1 MARSARRARP
11 AAVATVTPSRGS
23 VAAAAL
29 SQRQL
34 FAAAAVPVL
43 VALAVY
49 LPALR
54 GGFIWDDPL
63 VLQQLREIHSA
74 ADLVVLPPII
84 PRYYYRPLILLSYL
98 IDRTLGGEQPF
109 WFHVSVV
116 AGHALNTLLV
126 FLLVERLFRAEWLL
140 AAGAALLFAVFP
152 THVESVA
159 WMAGRSDVIVGTFM
173 LATLLLF
180 MERQRAW
187 APWLGGFTLLLG
199 ALSKESAL
207 ACVVLVPLLD
217 VMSARRLRWER
228 YVPLAVATAA
238 YFMLRAHALGVV
250 IGGMPTGAP
259 AVELIG
265 DVFHAVGFYVVR
277 AVATTGL
284 CAYIPGVPTA
294 WPYLLVGV
302 VVPLVGTA
310 LMLAAWSR
318 GSWQPGF
325 LGVWFFVTL
334 APSLTVIVRHSAS
347 AAVADRYLYV
357 PSVASCALLVWAI
370 IRLAQR
376 RQIAM
381 RWVALAIGMMS
392 VAFGAQ
398 TVSYARVWA
407 DDLAFWSD
415 VTAKVPDDALPHR
428 ELASVLIDRGR
439 LEEAEHELQQA
450 LVARSDAEG
459 RVMTYGNLG
468 NLDRR
473 LGRYEQAEQAFEA
486 GMKIGPHPTLYHDLG
501 MTLMVKAQDEQRRGD
516 QAAVM
521 RDIVAARAAL
531 EQALKLGSVPG
542 ASQTFLQQ
550 WEPAKTHA
558 LLGQVLFSL
567 GDRAGARAHLETAL
581 QLDPTG
587 PVADVTRGYLQKLLP

>member
-11 AAVATVTPSRGS
+11 AAVAAAKPSHGS
-23 VAAAAL
+23 VAAAAV
-29 SQRQL
+29 SQGQL

-43 VALAVY
+43 VALVVY

-63 VLQQLREIHSA
+63 VLQQLRAIHSA
-74 ADLVVLPPII
+74 GDLVVLPPII

-126 FLLVERLFRAEWLL
+126 FLFVERLFRTEWLL
-140 AAGAALLFAVFP
+140 AVGAALLFAVFP

-159 WMAGRSDVIVGTFM
+159 WMAGRSDVIVGTFS

-180 MERQRAW
+180 MERRRVW
-187 APWLGGFTLLLG
+187 APWLGGITLLLG

-217 VMSARRLRWER
+217 VMSTRRLRWER
-228 YVPLAVATAA
+228 YIPLVVATAA
-238 YFMLRAHALGVV
+238 YFLLRAHALGVV
-250 IGGMPTGAP
+250 VGGLPTGAS
-259 AVELIG
+259 AGELIG
-265 DVFHAVGFYVVR
+265 DLLRAVGFYVVR
-277 AVATTGL
+277 AVVAVGL

-294 WPYLLVGV
+294 WPYLLVGL
-302 VVPLVGTA
+302 VVPLVGIA
-310 LMLAAWSR
+310 LMLAAWSH
-318 GSWQPGF
+318 GIWQPAF
-325 LGVWFFVTL
+325 LGAWFFVTL
-334 APSLTVIVRHSAS
+334 APSLTVIVRRSAS
-347 AAVADRYLYV
+347 AVVADRYLYV
-357 PSVASCALLVWAI
+357 PSVASCALLVWTI
-370 IRLAQR
+370 VRLAQR

-381 RWVALAIGMMS
+381 RWVGLAIGLVS
-392 VAFGAQ
+392 VVFGVQ
-398 TVSYARVWA
+398 TVSYTRVWA

-439 LEEAEHELQQA
+439 LEEAERELQQA
-450 LVARSDAEG
+450 LAAKSDAEG

-473 LGRYEQAEQAFEA
+473 LGRYDQAEQAFEA
-486 GMKIGPHPTLYHDLG
+486 GMKIGAHPTLYHDLG
-501 MTLMVKAQDEQRRGD
+501 MTLMLKAQDEQRRGD

-521 RDIVAARAAL
+521 RDIVAARVAL
-531 EQALKLGSVPG
+531 EQALQLGSAPG
-542 ASQTFLQQ
+542 ASQTFLEQ
-550 WEPAKTHA
+550 WDPAKTHA

-567 GDRAGARAHLETAL
+567 GDRAGAREHLEVSL

-587 PVADVTRGYLQKLLP
+587 PVADVTRRYLQKLQP